1 MELPPS
7 AAAMYSTWWSFA
19 QYAASAREADGSYS
33 FSVTDVQ
40 SAASQIN
47 RDIYGGQ
54 GGYNPPGL
62 SVLFAKARA
71 IGNALIDPA
80 TADPALPSSQFPV
93 AEAPW
98 SRTAAEQAASPQ
110 WQARMQFTYS
120 DESGNVQQEM
130 TTVII
135 NQVLP
140 STMDSLTRQMEL
152 RIQDQLNSAPGQG
165 TPRSGTLISVD
176 SITLLSV

>member
-1 MELPPS
+1 VELPPS
-7 AAAMYSTWWSFA
+7 AARMYQAWWSFA

-33 FSVTDVQ
+33 FNVADVQ
-40 SAASQIN
+40 TAASQIN
-47 RDIYGGQ
+47 RDVYGGQ

-62 SVLFAKARA
+62 SVLFGKARA
-71 IGNALIDPA
+71 IANAEFAFDDHPP
-80 TADPALPSSQFPV
+80 DLPSGQFPV

-98 SRTAAEQAASPQ
+98 SRSTAEQAAMPQ
-110 WQARMQFTYS
+110 WQARMKFTYS
-120 DESGNVQQEM
+120 DEAGNVQQEM

-140 STMDSLTRQMEL
+140 STMASLQAQMEL

-165 TPRSGTLISVD
+165 TPRSGQLISID
-176 SITLLSV
+176 SVTLLAV